1 MGDVP
6 TEDIIAE
13 PEEPT
18 AGVFSVAL
26 SLLQA
31 YGWYLIAAGVGLYF
45 YHRNRISSPATARS
59 NKPKSPAEVQDWQA
73 KEEQRL
79 KAVQRLQE
87 KYAQD
92 AAVKAERQKQLDEEK
107 RKQRLEE
114 MQKLAGKVSV
124 GNKLGSGDDENNKKS
139 LRQEYNPLMGDQG
152 SSNRV
157 CFRRPGGASGG

>member
-1 MGDVP
+1 MP

-18 AGVFSVAL
+18 AGAFSIVL
-26 SLLQA
+26 NLLQA
-31 YGWYLIAAGVGLYF
+31 YGWYLIAAGAGLYY
-45 YHRNRISSPATARS
+45 YHRNRIPSPASSRS
-59 NKPKSPAEVQDWQA
+59 SQPKSPGEVQDWQA

-79 KAVQRLQE
+79 KAVQKLQE

-114 MQKLAGKVSV
+114 MEKLAGKVEV
-124 GNKLGSGDDENNKKS
+124 GNKLGSGDDAKSKKS
-139 LRQEYNPLMGDQG
+139 LR
-152 SSNRV
+152 
-157 CFRRPGGASGG
+157 PGESTIR